1 MGVTEVVF
9 LPLKQGS
16 NPDDGGS
23 PAGQTHTELVKAI
36 LSQPGAQRIFWG
48 RQVEDSQL
56 LRWFID
62 WDDIEAHQ
70 RFIGSEYVLIEIKC
84 NHC

>member
-16 NPDDGGS
+16 NPDEEGNS
-23 PAGQTHTELVKAI
+23 AEQTHIQLVKAI

-70 RFIGSEYVLIEIKC
+70 KFIGSEYVLMGVTC
-84 NHC
+84 RY